1 LINELFR
8 RLIYLFSRRRFDREL
23 ESDMQFHLEMAARAG
38 RTNFGHMLQ
47 LREDAREAWGW
58 MWLDRLGQDLRYGVR
73 VMARSPGF
81 TLVAVAVLAIG
92 IGVNVAAFSLFDMVA
107 LQPLPVPH
115 PERILRLE
123 RKSPN
128 SYTSEMAYPSF
139 LFYRDHA
146 RTLASAMAVLGVPP
160 MQIEGDMQGTST
172 SFVTANYFSELGTQ
186 ARYGRMLNPGLDDLP
201 GSQPVMVISYGL
213 WQRRFA
219 GDPAVIGRTIHLNK
233 KPVMLVGVTPY
244 AFATLG
250 GQRPDIWLPI
260 ACQPYFIEG
269 SSVLN
274 DFDSASVRMW
284 GRLAPSATAKA
295 AEQELRALTDEL
307 RRQHPTAVW
316 DNEFIRSS
324 PGGHLQ
330 VMQPDMYRV
339 AAMVSVLTLL
349 ILTVACGN
357 LGALMLAR
365 AVQRE
370 REIGIRMAIGAS
382 AARVLRQLCTESL
395 LLAALGAVTGL
406 LLASAVLKIALT
418 QFDSPKWLNAAPD
431 LRVLLFTAATAFL
444 STIVFGFTPALQI
457 ARQRQRKTTARHIL
471 VGAQVAA
478 SCVLLIVA
486 SLLVR
491 ATNHALY
498 TEPGFGY
505 DRLVS
510 IDAQLGQHG
519 YKAAAAQAYLD
530 QMRVRLSTVPGVR
543 SVSLVLLPPLGH
555 TVSREDREVNGKPV
569 MLYPNWVSPEFFQT
583 MQIPLLLGR
592 TFQPGEKNVVIVS
605 DSFARRQWPGQNP
618 LGKLVG
624 DGKVKDVVV
633 GVAGDAH
640 LNALSNND
648 AVEQYW
654 PAAQDQMPGMVVMVR
669 MTAQL
674 EGVPAAAKSISE
686 NLDPK
691 LFPEIRQIKA
701 LYSDN
706 VRGIEMAASAVT
718 LIGVVALVLAGVGLI
733 GLVGFTVSQK
743 TKEIAIRTALG
754 ASRGQVLRV
763 LLRQFSWPVGLG
775 LLIGTAM
782 ASGSSQVLRQ
792 TLYGISNLD
801 PISYAVAIGFLLVTL
816 AIAALLPARRALKL
830 NLSNALHY
838 E

>member
-1 LINELFR
+1 MINELFR

-139 LFYRDHA
+139 LFYRHHA

-160 MQIEGDMQGTST
+160 MQVEGDMQGTST

-260 ACQPYFIEG
+260 ARQPYFIEG

-418 QFDSPKWLNAAPD
+418 QFDAPKWLNAAPD

-505 DRLVS
+505 ERLVS